1 MDGNINR
8 SVTLD
13 EENPEGQKTGRFVS
27 MVTPD
32 VENPAAKKMSREA
45 GERSKSMCSRG
56 LNLIRKIR
64 NSQLGPYL
72 PRWSSIYVTS
82 CVFAVSLDPFFF
94 YVVVVDQ
101 NQDNKCFEIDK
112 TLAIVVSIMR
122 SITDVIFAAHFIC
135 EICKGVQN
143 PNPKTLKKGASSKM
157 EQTGRNSDKKT
168 KIRELTDQVVMKI
181 AQKMPWLSIFTVI
194 DFFALLPLPQVL
206 IIDMFYTVEGSGYV
220 EYNKVMNV
228 LNVILLCQYF
238 TRIYL
243 LSAIEYEMTNSIWVK
258 GLYNLFLYILAS
270 HALGAFWYLFSI
282 QREISCWHEA
292 CVNHS
297 IDHRECMN
305 TYYCDSRNTTA
316 RNIRFLNKHCPLD
329 TPDGALSPF
338 NFGIFLDS
346 LKNLNTEHIKFE
358 KKFFYSLWWGLR
370 NLSNYGT
377 NLTTST
383 YVWENVFAIF
393 ISVVGLLLFYYFIG
407 NMQTYMQI
415 KTTKSVEEMK
425 TTKSV
430 EDMKQEELKK
440 EELRQK
446 TMLRKLDAQCWM
458 ATNEVP
464 HEIREEILRCIND
477 HIDADLHKFLFSF
490 LPVKTRTSLKQ
501 WLCMKTLK
509 KIKKLQHMDEKV
521 LTLMCG
527 YLKPVTYIENSIIFR
542 MGDLLDSMLII
553 IEGTVWTYASTDSQA
568 GQGIS
573 LMDTEPLGKGHCYGE
588 ELLDCASDCFTK
600 LPVSSKHVK
609 CHTKIEAFVLL
620 AKDLETVVS
629 RYPLLWQKSEKVS
642 HKVENIAA
650 STIAKAYRHHLERR
664 AEA

>member
-45 GERSKSMCSRG
+45 GERSKSMGSRG

-122 SITDVIFAAHFIC
+122 SITDVIFVAHFIC

-143 PNPKTLKKGASSKM
+143 PNPKTLKKGAPSKM
-157 EQTGRNSDKKT
+157 EQTGGNSDKKT

-297 IDHRECMN
+297 IDHRE
-305 TYYCDSRNTTA
+305 Y
-316 RNIRFLNKHCPLD
+316 
-329 TPDGALSPF
+329 GALSPF

-415 KTTKSVEEMK
+415 KTTKSVEE
-425 TTKSV
+425 
-430 EDMKQEELKK
+430 MKQEELKK

-553 IEGTVWTYASTDSQA
+553 TEGTVWTYASTDSQA

-609 CHTKIEAFVLL
+609 CHTKVEAFVLL